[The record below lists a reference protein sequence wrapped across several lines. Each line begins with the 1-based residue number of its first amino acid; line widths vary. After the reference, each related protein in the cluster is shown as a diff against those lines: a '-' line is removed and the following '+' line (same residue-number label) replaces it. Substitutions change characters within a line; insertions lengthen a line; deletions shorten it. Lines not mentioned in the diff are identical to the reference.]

1 MPLASFVYADAF
13 EIPAVTIKSDGSI
26 DPPNVPISRMGDS
39 TYVMTGNL
47 TGYCLVVER
56 SNVIVDGAGYTFEG
70 KGAWYSSPGI
80 LVSANYVT
88 VENFNITNFGAG
100 AIYINSS
107 WNTITKNTLVGNN
120 AGVGVLGS
128 NNNITGNYDLTD
140 GVDLLD
146 NWNTTYRDNCI
157 SYNGNHVFQ
166 IMVEP
171 NESHCVIVGNNI
183 TLLQLR
189 GDFNTIY
196 LNNFFK
202 YYEIGSVWLS
212 NPPSV
217 GNRFDNGSVGN
228 FWSTE
233 YTGTDANGDGIG
245 DTPRLIGENIS
256 DNHPLMTPVNLTT
269 LTPPTPFTSS
279 PVENSWVPKADA
291 PGTDGYKAAAVNGKI
306 YLIERSSIYEY
317 NLQTNTWT
325 TKTPMP
331 VLNAAFAVAA
341 CQNKIYVIGEASN
354 RVYDPVTDTWE
365 NKTAM
370 PTSRSYMEANAVGGK
385 IYVIGGRTGD
395 AYTTVP
401 TNEVYDCATDTWSTK
416 ADIPYPVV
424 RYSSAVIGT
433 KIYIIGGQDEYLNLE
448 MNVKFTQ
455 IYDTVTDTWSQGTPI
470 PVCPMTAAACA
481 TTGTH
486 APVKIYVMGG
496 DTGFIEPGN
505 RTFVYNPEN
514 ESWTVGAAMLTP
526 RLGYRLV
533 VVDDLLYAVGGTTL
547 GGGWVIGTAAN
558 EQYTPFGYNTVTP
571 TPTPS
576 PSPSPTPTT
585 SATPTLLPTES
596 PSPLPTP
603 TTTVPEFSVAMLGV
617 VGVVLLAGC
626 VVWVRR
632 RRFGL

>member
-1 MPLASFVYADAF
+1 MPLASFVHADAF

-56 SNVIVDGAGYTFEG
+56 SNVIVDGAGYTLEG

-80 LVSANYVT
+80 LVAANYVT

-146 NWNTTYRDNCI
+146 NWNTACSGNCI
-157 SYNGNHVFQ
+157 SYNGNHAFK

-196 LNNFFK
+196 LKIFK
-202 YYEIGSVWLS
+202 YYVIGSVWLA
-212 NPPSV
+212 NPPST

-256 DNHPLMTPVNLTT
+256 DNHPLMTPVNLTAIA
-269 LTPPTPFTSS
+269 TPATSAMPS
-279 PVENSWVPKADA
+279 FVENSWVTKADA
-291 PGTDGYKAAAVNGKI
+291 PGPAGYKAATVNGKI
-306 YLIERSSIYEY
+306 YLMRYSSNYEY
-317 NLQTNTWT
+317 NPQTDTWV
-325 TKTPMP
+325 TKAPMP
-331 VLNAAFAVAA
+331 VPRSGFAMAV
-341 CQNKIYVIGEASN
+341 CQNKIYAMDGAFN
-354 RVYDPVTDTWE
+354 QVYDPATDSWE
-365 NKTAM
+365 NRTAM
-370 PTSRSYMEANAVGGK
+370 PTGRGLMEANVVGDK

-395 AYTTVP
+395 TAYTTIAV
-401 TNEVYDCATDTWSTK
+401 NEVYDCATDTWATK
-416 ADIPYPVV
+416 AEIPYPVIK
-424 RYSSAVIGT
+424 YSSAVIGS
-433 KIYIIGGQDEYLNLE
+433 KIYVIGGKDEYLHLD
-448 MNVKFTQ
+448 MDVKFTQ
-455 IYDTVTDTWSQGTPI
+455 IYDTVTDTWSQGTTI
-470 PVCPMTAAACA
+470 PVCPIWAAACV
-481 TTGTH
+481 TTGVH
-486 APVKIYVMGG
+486 A
-496 DTGFIEPGN
+496 
-505 RTFVYNPEN
+505 R
-514 ESWTVGAAMLTP
+514 
-526 RLGYRLV
+526 
-533 VVDDLLYAVGGTTL
+533 
-547 GGGWVIGTAAN
+547 
-558 EQYTPFGYNTVTP
+558 VTI
-571 TPTPS
+571 
-576 PSPSPTPTT
+576 
-585 SATPTLLPTES
+585 
-596 PSPLPTP
+596 
-603 TTTVPEFSVAMLGV
+603 
-617 VGVVLLAGC
+617 
-626 VVWVRR
+626 
-632 RRFGL
+632 